1 MELILTVVRH
11 QDRPVESALTA
22 RIGITGGTI
31 GRNPDNALVLTDPK
45 RWVGRQHARISFR
58 EGAFFLTDISTNGTF
73 VNNTPHK
80 GQEVELHDGDTLS
93 IGTYEI
99 RVSQE
104 TSQPQP
110 AASITPLAGGRP
122 EFESYAQTPSGGAV
136 PDIMDLVGG
145 TATATDPFSSP
156 AAKQEAP
163 AQPDDWLMSAPPE
176 AGPRTLG
183 PERESPR
190 APATAT
196 EPDHTPDL
204 NAFYSPP
211 AAIPEDYDIWADTS
225 RPQSGGQ
232 NRPTGGPESPVAPT
246 ASDPAPHVGG
256 PESPSAPTAP
266 DPASHVGTPESA
278 PTPAA
283 PEPAPHVGGPESS
296 PALTTPEPVLHAG
309 SPEFPTAP
317 TAPNPAPREGRPA
330 PPPPSSERTQ
340 EIRPAPTVAGETNA
354 LQAFFG
360 GLDAGELPADRQ
372 AQAELMRTTGLLLRA
387 MTEGLMRVLMGRTS
401 FKNELRLEMT
411 RIQATENNPFK
422 FSVDPRDA
430 LAHLLFRPSR
440 GFLPPLE
447 AAREAFDDI
456 QCHEMALV
464 AGLRAALHALL
475 KRMDPAELEHRL
487 RGHSFIDNLMPM
499 ARKAKYWDLFTA
511 TYQAISADA
520 ADDFMNLFRDAFTR
534 AYEDQAARL
543 RQARPHNKT
552 PPSSHDLK

>member
-1 MELILTVVRH
+1 
-11 QDRPVESALTA
+11 
-22 RIGITGGTI
+22 
-31 GRNPDNALVLTDPK
+31 
-45 RWVGRQHARISFR
+45 
-58 EGAFFLTDISTNGTF
+58 
-73 VNNTPHK
+73 
-80 GQEVELHDGDTLS
+80 
-93 IGTYEI
+93 
-99 RVSQE
+99 
-104 TSQPQP
+104 
-110 AASITPLAGGRP
+110 
-122 EFESYAQTPSGGAV
+122 
-136 PDIMDLVGG
+136 
-145 TATATDPFSSP
+145 
-156 AAKQEAP
+156 
-163 AQPDDWLMSAPPE
+163 
-176 AGPRTLG
+176 
-183 PERESPR
+183 
-190 APATAT
+190 
-196 EPDHTPDL
+196 
-204 NAFYSPP
+204 
-211 AAIPEDYDIWADTS
+211 
-225 RPQSGGQ
+225 
-232 NRPTGGPESPVAPT
+232 
-246 ASDPAPHVGG
+246 
-256 PESPSAPTAP
+256 
-266 DPASHVGTPESA
+266 
-278 PTPAA
+278 
-283 PEPAPHVGGPESS
+283 
-296 PALTTPEPVLHAG
+296 
-309 SPEFPTAP
+309 
-317 TAPNPAPREGRPA
+317 
-330 PPPPSSERTQ
+330 
-340 EIRPAPTVAGETNA
+340 
-354 LQAFFG
+354 
-360 GLDAGELPADRQ
+360 
-372 AQAELMRTTGLLLRA
+372 MRTTGLLLRA